1 MKLKIIPIFILCLT
15 LCSCSKKPAEI
26 KKDFSATI
34 DCDYNGTKLKA
45 EINAEKHNDLVIKML
60 EPRGVEGYAYTY
72 KGGRLNI
79 NYNELN
85 IDSADD
91 YLPSSSFAEAIYN
104 VLKSVNSEKAVL
116 NGSYNSLAEYK
127 GKCDSGNYILKTDIN
142 TGYISE
148 LEIKEIKLTASFS

>member
-26 KKDFSATI
+26 KKDFSSTI

-45 EINAEKHNDLVIKML
+45 EISAEKHNDLVIKML
-60 EPRGVEGYAYTY
+60 EPRGVEDYAYTY

-79 NYNELN
+79 NYNDLN